1 MRLGVLIEG
10 PQFGAAL
17 LFDQPLPL
25 RIHMLSNEKAPMRLL
40 LATTLASLLALGS
53 GAEAQVLK
61 PGLQP
66 GLTRAPDSA
75 RKISLAEAIRL
86 AQQNSP
92 QAIQAEGTERTSK
105 AARVS
110 AIGAIMPSATL
121 SAGRVIQFGGGQT
134 RTNQNGE
141 QVAIA
146 SAPTNSTG
154 LSLNMT
160 LFDGGQRLYNLRTA
174 KSQIDAA
181 QANRVAVKYNV
192 ALSVKQ
198 QYYAVLAAIESE
210 DAARFQM
217 AQANEQFKTS
227 IAKVRAGVATRSD
240 SLRGVIQVGNAQ
252 LALINAQSSKEAAD
266 ASLTRLVGSE
276 VPVTADPKSLQEN
289 MAALPDSAEL
299 AGLAKNGPAV
309 EQARAN
315 LDAAEESRKASKAT
329 YLPSLSANYSR
340 TGSGVDP
347 RFGLGNDPYAY
358 NGRLSFSLSYPIFNN
373 FQREEQVVRAK
384 VAEVNAQATLRDTQ
398 LGAQESLTQYIGAL
412 RGASQR
418 VAVQVA
424 SVTAAEEDVRVQQQR
439 YNIGAST
446 LLDLI
451 TSQAALAQAQQALIQ
466 ARYDY
471 RIARAQLEALIGREL
486 K

>member
-1 MRLGVLIEG
+1 MAINDRT
-10 PQFGAAL
+10 Q
-17 LFDQPLPL
+17 
-25 RIHMLSNEKAPMRLL
+25 
-40 LATTLASLLALGS
+40 ASLLPSATLALLLLFASAAG
-53 GAEAQVLK
+53 AQVLK

-66 GLTRAPDSA
+66 GLTRTPDSA

-110 AIGAIMPSATL
+110 AVGAILPSASL
-121 SAGRVIQFGGGQT
+121 SAGRTIQFGGGQT
-134 RTNQNGE
+134 RVNQNGE
-141 QVAIA
+141 QVTIA
-146 SAPTNSTG
+146 SAPVNSTG
-154 LSLNMT
+154 LNLNMT

-174 KSQIDAA
+174 KSQIEAA
-181 QANRVAVKYNV
+181 EANRVAVKYSV
-192 ALSVKQ
+192 ALNVKQ

-252 LALINAQSSKEAAD
+252 LALITAQSNKEAAD

-276 VPVTADPKSLQEN
+276 VPVTADPNSVQEN

-299 AGLAKNGPAV
+299 AALAKNGPAV
-309 EQARAN
+309 LQARAE

-329 YLPSLSANYSR
+329 YLPSLSASYSR
-340 TGSGVDP
+340 SGSGVDS
-347 RFGLGNDPYAY
+347 RFGLGPDPFSY

-384 VAEVNAQATLRDTQ
+384 VAEVNAQASLRDTE
-398 LGAQESLTQYIGAL
+398 LGAQESLTQNIGAL

-424 SVTAAEEDVRVQQQR
+424 SVAAAEEDVRVQQQR

-451 TSQAALAQAQQALIQ
+451 TSQAALAQAQQSLIQ

-486 K
+486 Q

>member
-1 MRLGVLIEG
+1 MSLNDRN
-10 PQFGAAL
+10 PTSL
-17 LFDQPLPL
+17 LPA
-25 RIHMLSNEKAPMRLL
+25 I
-40 LATTLASLLALGS
+40 TLALVLALASRTEAG
-53 GAEAQVLK
+53 AQVLQ

-66 GLTRAPDSA
+66 GLTRSPDSA
-75 RKISLAEAIRL
+75 RKISLDEAIRM
-86 AQQNSP
+86 AQLNSP

-105 AARVS
+105 AAKVS
-110 AIGAIMPSATL
+110 AIGAILPSASL
-121 SAGRVIQFGGGQT
+121 SAGRTIQFGGGQT
-134 RTNQNGE
+134 RINQNGE
-141 QVAIA
+141 QVTVA
-146 SAPTNSTG
+146 SDPVNSTG
-154 LSLNMT
+154 LNLNMT

-174 KSQIDAA
+174 KSQIEAA
-181 QANRVAVKYNV
+181 EANRVAVKYNV
-192 ALSVKQ
+192 ALDVKQ

-210 DAARFQM
+210 DAARLQM
-217 AQANEQFKTS
+217 AQASEQFKTS

-276 VPVTADPKSLQEN
+276 VPVTADPKSIQEN
-289 MAALPDSAEL
+289 LAALPDSAEL
-299 AGLAKNGPAV
+299 AALAKNGPAV

-329 YLPSLSANYSR
+329 YLPSLSASYSR
-340 TGSGVDP
+340 SGSGTDP
-347 RFGLGNDPYAY
+347 RFGLGNDPFSY

-373 FQREEQVVRAK
+373 FNREEQVVRAR

-398 LGAQESLTQYIGAL
+398 LAAQESLTQNIGAL

-424 SVTAAEEDVRVQQQR
+424 SVAAAEEDVRVQQQR

-451 TSQAALAQAQQALIQ
+451 TSQAALATAQQALIQ

-486 K
+486 Q

>member
-1 MRLGVLIEG
+1 LGVLIEG
-10 PQFGAAL
+10 PQFGAVL
-17 LFDQPLPL
+17 SFDHRIPL
-25 RIHMLSNEKAPMRLL
+25 RTHMAINDR
-40 LATTLASLLALGS
+40 TQASLLPSATVALLLLFASAAG
-53 GAEAQVLK
+53 AQVLK

-75 RKISLAEAIRL
+75 RKISLDEAIRL

-110 AIGAIMPSATL
+110 AVGAILPSASL
-121 SAGRVIQFGGGQT
+121 SAGRTIQFGGGQT
-134 RTNQNGE
+134 RVNQNGE
-141 QVAIA
+141 QVTIA
-146 SAPTNSTG
+146 SAPVNSTG
-154 LSLNMT
+154 LNLNMT

-174 KSQIDAA
+174 KSQIEAA
-181 QANRVAVKYNV
+181 EANRVAVKYNV
-192 ALSVKQ
+192 VLNVKQ

-252 LALINAQSSKEAAD
+252 LALITAQSNKEAAD

-276 VPVTADPKSLQEN
+276 VPVTADPNSVQEN

-299 AGLAKNGPAV
+299 AALAKNGPAV
-309 EQARAN
+309 LQARAE

-329 YLPSLSANYSR
+329 YLPSLSASYSR
-340 TGSGVDP
+340 SGSGVDS
-347 RFGLGNDPYAY
+347 RFGLGPDPFSY

-384 VAEVNAQATLRDTQ
+384 VAEVNAQASLRDTE
-398 LGAQESLTQYIGAL
+398 LGAQESLTQNIGAL

-424 SVTAAEEDVRVQQQR
+424 SVAAAEEDVRVQQQR

-451 TSQAALAQAQQALIQ
+451 TSQAALAQAQQSLIQ

-486 K
+486 Q

>member
-1 MRLGVLIEG
+1 MAINDRT
-10 PQFGAAL
+10 Q
-17 LFDQPLPL
+17 
-25 RIHMLSNEKAPMRLL
+25 
-40 LATTLASLLALGS
+40 ASLLPSATVALLLLFASAAG
-53 GAEAQVLK
+53 AQVLK

-75 RKISLAEAIRL
+75 RKISLDEAIRL

-110 AIGAIMPSATL
+110 AVGAILPSASL
-121 SAGRVIQFGGGQT
+121 SAGRTIQFGGGQT
-134 RTNQNGE
+134 RVNQNGE
-141 QVAIA
+141 QVTIA
-146 SAPTNSTG
+146 SAPVNSTG
-154 LSLNMT
+154 LNLNMT

-174 KSQIDAA
+174 KSQIEAA
-181 QANRVAVKYNV
+181 EANRVAVKYNV
-192 ALSVKQ
+192 VLNVKQ

-252 LALINAQSSKEAAD
+252 LALITAQSNKEAAD

-276 VPVTADPKSLQEN
+276 VPVTADPNSVQEN

-299 AGLAKNGPAV
+299 AALAKNGPAV
-309 EQARAN
+309 LQARAE

-329 YLPSLSANYSR
+329 YLPSLSASYSR
-340 TGSGVDP
+340 SGSGVDS
-347 RFGLGNDPYAY
+347 RFGLGPDPFSY

-384 VAEVNAQATLRDTQ
+384 VAEVNAQASLRDTE
-398 LGAQESLTQYIGAL
+398 LGAQESLTQNIGAL

-424 SVTAAEEDVRVQQQR
+424 SVAAAEEDVRVQQQR

-451 TSQAALAQAQQALIQ
+451 TSQAALAQAQQSLIQ

-486 K
+486 Q

>member
-1 MRLGVLIEG
+1 MALNPTWTRLLAATALAFVALFD
-10 PQFGAAL
+10 PGAA
-17 LFDQPLPL
+17 
-25 RIHMLSNEKAPMRLL
+25 R
-40 LATTLASLLALGS
+40 
-53 GAEAQVLK
+53 AQVLK

-66 GLTRAPDSA
+66 GLTRGPDSA

-86 AQQNSP
+86 AQLNSP

-105 AARVS
+105 AAKVS
-110 AIGAIMPSATL
+110 AVGAIFPSASL
-121 SAGRVIQFGGGQT
+121 SAGRTIQFGGGQT
-134 RTNQNGE
+134 RVNQNGE
-141 QVAIA
+141 QVTIA
-146 SAPTNSTG
+146 SAPVNSTG
-154 LSLNMT
+154 LNLNMT

-174 KSQIDAA
+174 KSQIEAA
-181 QANRVAVKYNV
+181 EANRVAVKYNV
-192 ALSVKQ
+192 ALNVKQ

-217 AQANEQFKTS
+217 GQANEQFRTS

-240 SLRGVIQVGNAQ
+240 SLRGVIQLGNAQ
-252 LALINAQSSKEAAD
+252 LALITAQSNKEAAD

-276 VPVTADPKSLQEN
+276 VPVTADPASVQEN

-299 AGLAKNGPAV
+299 ATLAKNGPAV
-309 EQARAN
+309 LQARAE
-315 LDAAEESRKASKAT
+315 LDAAEESRKASKAP
-329 YLPSLSANYSR
+329 YLPSLSASYSR
-340 TGSGVDP
+340 TGSGTDK
-347 RFGLGNDPYAY
+347 RFGLGDDPFSY
-358 NGRLSFSLSYPIFNN
+358 NGRLSFSLSYPVFNN
-373 FQREEQVVRAK
+373 FSREEQVVRAK
-384 VAEVNAQATLRDTQ
+384 VAEINAQATLRDTQ

-424 SVTAAEEDVRVQQQR
+424 SVAAAEEDVRVQQQR
-439 YNIGAST
+439 YNIGASV

-451 TSQAALAQAQQALIQ
+451 TSQAALAQAQQSLIQ

-486 K
+486 Q